1 MRIAPERLYLELG
14 RLIAE
19 MPELASGPITP
30 ELQRWLARADSLVKS
45 SGSMAEAL
53 QLTVALEN
61 LDGPLRT
68 CNAETITNSLH
79 RVLAK
84 AELNAPS
91 ELRGSVLL
99 IGEKFDAYTAMR
111 QLLSTATNDALLV
124 EPNAGG
130 KSSLTMPFWHPS
142 E

>member
-61 LDGPLRT
+61 LDGPLRDSQ
-68 CNAETITNSLH
+68 C
-79 RVLAK
+79 
-84 AELNAPS
+84 
-91 ELRGSVLL
+91 
-99 IGEKFDAYTAMR
+99 
-111 QLLSTATNDALLV
+111 
-124 EPNAGG
+124 
-130 KSSLTMPFWHPS
+130 
-142 E
+142 